1 MLGGDSTLHL
11 KLVMSIQS
19 PPPAPSDSLPLPN
32 GNAQTT
38 RNNPIAL
45 RLYKITSRAT
55 LDQPTQEAL
64 QILSERYCQA
74 PNPQDGPEA
83 GPSRTNG
90 YWLANRE
97 EDEWDE
103 HSSDSSDDEK
113 ETRAN
118 EEANRRRERRAMR
131 SLLRDADPDAATRAR
146 KNFKKDVEGEL
157 AKGSMKFL
165 TAFGKVDE
173 VSLNGS

>member
-19 PPPAPSDSLPLPN
+19 PPPAPSDSLPRPN

-74 PNPQDGPEA
+74 PNPQNGPEA

-97 EDEWDE
+97 
-103 HSSDSSDDEK
+103 DDEK

>member
-1 MLGGDSTLHL
+1 
-11 KLVMSIQS
+11 MSVQS
-19 PPPAPSDSLPLPN
+19 PPPASSDSLPLPN

-45 RLYKITSRAT
+45 RLYKITSRTT

-64 QILSERYCQA
+64 QILSERYCQVS
-74 PNPQDGPEA
+74 NPQDGAEA

-90 YWLANRE
+90 YWLANGQ

-103 HSSDSSDDEK
+103 HSTDSSDDEK

-118 EEANRRRERRAMR
+118 EEANRRREKRAMR

-157 AKGSMKFL
+157 AKGSLKFL

-173 VSLNGS
+173 VSLDGSQRY

>member
-1 MLGGDSTLHL
+1 
-11 KLVMSIQS
+11 MSIQS

-45 RLYKITSRAT
+45 RLYKITSRTT

-64 QILSERYCQA
+64 QILSERYCQVSK
-74 PNPQDGPEA
+74 PQDGAEA

-90 YWLANRE
+90 YWLASGQG
-97 EDEWDE
+97 DEWDMNG
-103 HSSDSSDDEK
+103 SDSSEDEK
-113 ETRAN
+113 ESRAN
-118 EEANRRRERRAMR
+118 EEANRRREKRVMR

-165 TAFGKVDE
+165 KAFGKVDE
-173 VSLNGS
+173 ASLDGS

>member
-1 MLGGDSTLHL
+1 
-11 KLVMSIQS
+11 MSVQS
-19 PPPAPSDSLPLPN
+19 AYSAPSDALPLPN
-32 GNAQTT
+32 GNVQTT

-45 RLYKITSRAT
+45 RLYKITSRTT

-64 QILSERYCQA
+64 QILSERYCQPVVPSNGA
-74 PNPQDGPEA
+74 EA

-90 YWLANRE
+90 YWLSNDKDNEWDDDSDFTDE
-97 EDEWDE
+97 EDVSKPD
-103 HSSDSSDDEK
+103 
-113 ETRAN
+113 
-118 EEANRRRERRAMR
+118 EEANKRRAKRAMR

-165 TAFGKVDE
+165 KAFGKVDE
-173 VSLNGS
+173 VSLEGGAN